1 MSSANK
7 QMEAKGSPFR
17 YVARDSTS
25 MQLTLMPLPAGPS
38 KAVPELAQ
46 QVMDSIGKEEAK
58 AGRGSALL
66 EEVRHL
72 QDGREVWVLQSLS
85 GGVAYVYNP
94 DGQFESLVNKSMCDL
109 EAVAALDHDGDVN
122 RPLQKAPGAHDNGMG
137 DMLRHDA
144 ERLKILV
151 ERHLLYT
158 GSKRARMIL
167 DNWDVELAKFV
178 KVMPKDYRGALVQ
191 METERLAAA
200 TVAAE

>member
-1 MSSANK
+1 MKPAGILALALLAACADTSSISSTVSSANK

-85 GGVAYVYNP
+85 GGVAYVVAFANP
-94 DGQFESLVNKSMCDL
+94 SQAGTDIRIAG
-109 EAVAALDHDGDVN
+109 
-122 RPLQKAPGAHDNGMG
+122 PTT
-137 DMLRHDA
+137 
-144 ERLKILV
+144 
-151 ERHLLYT
+151 Y
-158 GSKRARMIL
+158 
-167 DNWDVELAKFV
+167 AK
-178 KVMPKDYRGALVQ
+178 
-191 METERLAAA
+191 
-200 TVAAE
+200 